1 MIALTALMCLLLGYQ
16 VTMPAID
23 NAKYTFTVH
32 NNLMADGC
40 ADRLEFLHTLLGTQT
55 RKLCGIPFTH
65 WLNFP
70 LLDLDGQ
77 YKEFEKIMWIND
89 YDKFKERLY

>member
-32 NNLMADGC
+32 DNQIVRMN
-40 ADRLEFLHTLLGTQT
+40 TQN
-55 RKLCGIPFTH
+55 CS
-65 WLNFP
+65 
-70 LLDLDGQ
+70 
-77 YKEFEKIMWIND
+77 FERCDEHLKCIAVVHEKN
-89 YDKFKERLY
+89 